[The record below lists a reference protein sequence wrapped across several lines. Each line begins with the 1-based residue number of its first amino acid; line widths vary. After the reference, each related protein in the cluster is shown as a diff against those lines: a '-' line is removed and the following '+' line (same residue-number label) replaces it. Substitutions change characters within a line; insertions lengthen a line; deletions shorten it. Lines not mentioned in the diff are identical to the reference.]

1 MGSFGDLAALVARVI
16 ASNGVPAGHV
26 GVRACG
32 SNECVAGQR
41 DGVLCANGECDREN
55 GVRPDGVATDQ
66 PTKGGA

>member
-1 MGSFGDLAALVARVI
+1 MTSTTD
-16 ASNGVPAGHV
+16 

-55 GVRPDGVATDQ
+55 GVRPDGVLGTSNDQ
-66 PTKGGA
+66 QKGGA